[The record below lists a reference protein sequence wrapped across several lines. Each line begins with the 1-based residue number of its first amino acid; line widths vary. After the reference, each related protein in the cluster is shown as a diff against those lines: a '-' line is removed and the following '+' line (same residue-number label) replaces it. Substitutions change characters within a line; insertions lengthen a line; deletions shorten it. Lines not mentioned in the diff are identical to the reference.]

1 MKKRLFSAAL
11 ALLMLAALLSAQVVG
26 AEDAETGGV
35 AISEQSGESTPC
47 SRGTI
52 SPPDATVIA
61 ARVYEDPQEV
71 DVTDGMYS
79 FDGFAEGHY
88 SISAKKE
95 GYVSYEQPDFY
106 FTEGSE
112 LPSIELVKVGKI
124 NGGSGDVSVTDLA
137 CLFEYLSTGNY
148 SGAITDWNYI
158 QAVADVNGDGE
169 QNILDYQQLYGM
181 IKAAAAENPEEEGQT
196 TTAPFS
202 GRLVKA
208 GTFEAVDVP
217 SGAQLAVTKRP
228 SKLETTAGGSVRRYY
243 PDRFQITGF
252 APMYDCDISVAD
264 YVLLN
269 GSAVRAYLSTSTA
282 FADGTT
288 DVVRASIKGV
298 DAGIAMCG
306 QFTENVLLIGR
317 KYHVVGGTEAAM
329 WDGKGVLYAAEEA
342 QPLPHRLANDDGT
355 PCAGAKLTYDSK
367 GGVTAISCA
376 ACKKIFTVS
385 QKLPTSYVGQIVQVA
400 VNGTTYFVLVSPGTS
415 SGTTSSET
423 TTSPKT
429 G

>member
-1 MKKRLFSAAL
+1 MKKRLFGTAL
-11 ALLMLAALLSAQVVG
+11 ALLMLAALLPAQVL
-26 AEDAETGGV
+26 AEAVFTV
-35 AISEQSGESTPC
+35 VPK
-47 SRGTI
+47 
-52 SPPDATVIA
+52 DATVVVQKTIA
-61 ARVYEDPQEV
+61 AGVYEDVQTITP
-71 DVTDGMYS
+71 TDGSYTFGEM
-79 FDGFAEGHY
+79 AEHDY
-88 SISAKKE
+88 LVCVKEE
-95 GYVSYEQPDFY
+95 GYVTYEKY
-106 FTEGSE
+106 FWTAEDVLQNMPTS
-112 LPSIELVKVGKI
+112 LTLVQVGDI
-124 NGGSGDVSVTDLA
+124 NGKSSEEGAVDITDLA
-137 CLFEYLSTGNY
+137 CLFEYLSTGDY
-148 SGAITDWNYI
+148 TGAIADWNYM

-288 DVVRASIKGV
+288 DVVRASIKGM

>member
-1 MKKRLFSAAL
+1 MKKRFFGAAM
-11 ALLMLAALLSAQVVG
+11 ALLMLAALLPAQVVG
-26 AEDAETGGV
+26 AEDTETGGV
-35 AISEQSGESTPC
+35 AISEQSGESTPS

-61 ARVYEDPQEV
+61 ALVYEDPQEV

-106 FTEGSE
+106 FMEGSE

-137 CLFEYLSTGNY
+137 CLFEYLSTGHY
-148 SGAITDWNYI
+148 SGAITDWHYI

-181 IKAAAAENPEEEGQT
+181 IKAAAAEKPEEEGQT
-196 TTAPFS
+196 TTTPFS

-217 SGAQLAVTKRP
+217 SDAQLAVTKRP
-228 SKLETTAGGSVRRYY
+228 SKQETTASGTVLRGY

-252 APMYDCDISVAD
+252 APMYACDASVAD

-282 FADGTT
+282 FANGTT
-288 DVVRASIKGV
+288 AIASTLIKGV
-298 DAGIAMCG
+298 DVDDATCG
-306 QFTENVLLIGR
+306 EYMEDVLLING
-317 KYHVVGGTEAAM
+317 KCYAVGGTEAAM
-329 WDGKGVLYAAEEA
+329 WNGKGILYTPVEA
-342 QPLPHRLANDDGT
+342 QPLPHKLANDDGT
-355 PCAGAKLTYDSK
+355 PCTGAKLTYDTS
-367 GGVTAISCA
+367 GNATAISCA
-376 ACKKIFTVS
+376 ACGKIFGLS
-385 QKLPTSYVGQIVQVA
+385 RQLPASYFGQIAQVT

-415 SGTTSSET
+415 GGTTTRT
-423 TTSPKT
+423 TISPKT